1 MNWDNVINMLNKRL
15 SSIAS
20 HMGVDS
26 HLYNL
31 YASLIDQALDYD
43 YRADGTIKIKRNKA
57 NKEPNPYQQ
66 SAFKHL
72 MDLDTYSEKLKE
84 TKKKMDEQQQREGY
98 TDTGYSA
105 ADLMM
110 DEDYVRANI
119 QKALDVVYDHQTSG
133 GLNQFDLDLQD
144 AVQEKPKPGYRR
156 LADLIRRVFEH
167 QDDEVDVFDFDL
179 DWDQ

>member
-26 HLYNL
+26 YLYNL

-72 MDLDTYSEKLKE
+72 MDLDTYSKKLKE
-84 TKKKMDEQQQREGY
+84 TKQKMDQQQQREEY

-133 GLNQFDLDLQD
+133 GLNQYDLDLQD
-144 AVQEKPKPGYRR
+144 AVQENPKPGYRR

>member
-1 MNWDNVINMLNKRL
+1 M
-15 SSIAS
+15 
-20 HMGVDS
+20 
-26 HLYNL
+26 
-31 YASLIDQALDYD
+31 
-43 YRADGTIKIKRNKA
+43 
-57 NKEPNPYQQ
+57 
-66 SAFKHL
+66 
-72 MDLDTYSEKLKE
+72 
-84 TKKKMDEQQQREGY
+84 
-98 TDTGYSA
+98 
-105 ADLMM
+105 
-110 DEDYVRANI
+110 RANI

>member
-26 HLYNL
+26 YLYNL

-66 SAFKHL
+66 STFKHL
-72 MDLDTYSEKLKE
+72 MDLNTYSDEVYEAKV
-84 TKKKMDEQQQREGY
+84 KMDDQAHREGY
-98 TDTGYSA
+98 KDDNYTA
-105 ADLMM
+105 ADLLM
-110 DEDYVRANI
+110 DSDYVKANI
-119 QKALDVVYDHQTSG
+119 EKALHVVYDHQLAG
-133 GLNQFDLDLQD
+133 GMNEFDLDLLD
-144 AVQEKPKPGYRR
+144 AVQENPKPGYRR

-167 QDDEVDVFDFDL
+167 QDDEVDVFDFGF